1 MAIIEQHDSNRT
13 SSHLYLTYSV
23 QQCSLTLVSQNK
35 LAHAVS
41 LTCNQQ
47 MPVSIFIGRRL
58 PLPNL

>member
-13 SSHLYLTYSV
+13 PTYPYLTHSV

-35 LAHAVS
+35 LARVVS

-47 MPVSIFIGRRL
+47 MTVSIFIGKIL
-58 PLPNL
+58 PLPKV

>member
-13 SSHLYLTYSV
+13 SAYLYLTHSV
-23 QQCSLTLVSQNK
+23 LTLLSQNK

-47 MPVSIFIGRRL
+47 MPVSIFIGKRL
-58 PLPNL
+58 SLPNV